1 MRVSESVRVGRI
13 SAAGACL
20 FILAGGLSGQV
31 MMRGFGS
38 DGVVRIHNTDL
49 AIFEAKEPRRD
60 LPCAV
65 SPNRP
70 ILGFDLRFHATYEV
84 AIPLRELAGKENLL
98 TILFRVRSEARPN
111 EPLYFMQRV
120 RVPEIEEQARG
131 DAYLHGGFDVGEGSY
146 QVEWLMRDRA
156 ERVCSAFWDV
166 KAVLP
171 ERDREIE
178 LRVAADQISE
188 PEFEQFK
195 EEPPVVRSSGGDSLS
210 VKILINFAP
219 QNSRAATLQPF
230 DTSALVA
237 ILRTIAREPRIGKFS
252 VVAFNL
258 HEQRIIHRQDGVS
271 RIDFPALGAS
281 LESLNLGTVDLKRLS
296 EEHGDT
302 RFLADLIQQ
311 EFGAEPAPDALIFA
325 GPKVLLEKNVSEEQ
339 LAVLRDVPY
348 PVFYMNYN
356 LYPRENP
363 WRDAIG
369 NAVRFFKGAEFT
381 ISRPRDLW
389 FAVSEVVSQI
399 AKLKRDRLL
408 GATSTE

>member
-49 AIFEAKEPRRD
+49 AIFEAKEARRD

-65 SPNRP
+65 SPNQP

-339 LAVLRDVPY
+339 LAVLRDVSY

>member
-1 MRVSESVRVGRI
+1 
-13 SAAGACL
+13 
-20 FILAGGLSGQV
+20 

>member
-1 MRVSESVRVGRI
+1 
-13 SAAGACL
+13 
-20 FILAGGLSGQV
+20 
-31 MMRGFGS
+31 MRGLGP
-38 DGVVRIHNTDL
+38 DGTVRIHNTDM
-49 AIFEAKEPRRD
+49 AVFAAREPRKD
-60 LPCAV
+60 LPCVV
-65 SPNRP
+65 SPNKP
-70 ILGFDLRFHATYEV
+70 MLGFDLRFHASYEV

-98 TILFRVRSEARPN
+98 TILIRVTSEARPG
-111 EPLYFMQRV
+111 EPVYFMQRV

-131 DAYLHGGFDVGEGSY
+131 DAYIQGGFDVGEGNY

-166 KAVLP
+166 RAALP

-178 LRVAADQISE
+178 LRLAAGQIAE
-188 PEFEQFK
+188 AEVEQFQ

-210 VKILINFAP
+210 IKILINFAP

-237 ILRTIAREPRIGKFS
+237 ILRTIARDPRIGKFT

-258 HEQRIIHRQDGVS
+258 HEQRILHRQDGVS
-271 RIDFPALGAS
+271 RIDFPALGGS

-296 EEHGDT
+296 EEHGET
-302 RFLADLIQQ
+302 QFLSQLIQQ
-311 EFGAEPAPDALIFA
+311 ELRADPPPDALIFA
-325 GPKVLLEKNVSEEQ
+325 GPKVLLEKNVPEEN
-339 LAVLRDVPY
+339 LAMLGEVSFPL
-348 PVFYMNYN
+348 FYLNYN

-369 NAVRFFKGAEFT
+369 NAVRFFKGVEYT

-389 FAVSEVVSQI
+389 FAVTNVVSQI
-399 AKLKRDRLL
+399 AKFKRDRLVTT
-408 GATSTE
+408 ASTE